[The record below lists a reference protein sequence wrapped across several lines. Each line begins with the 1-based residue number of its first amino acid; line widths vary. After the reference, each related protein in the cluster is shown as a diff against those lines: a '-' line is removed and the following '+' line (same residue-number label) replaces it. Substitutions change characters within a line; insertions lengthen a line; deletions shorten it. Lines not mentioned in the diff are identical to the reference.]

1 MAGLRHRDRGW
12 WTAELSEP
20 LYVVCP
26 GCGGRAAVVT
36 RPGLPDRVYCTDLLF
51 MPRRLVCAGCGTTA
65 GWEAPTE
72 GRALVGVTMGGTEDP
87 YFGRP
92 LWLQTRC
99 AGRVLWA
106 YNEEHVGVLADYV
119 GARLRER
126 GGSSSTGAMIPRLPA
141 WLKRAENRSDVLAG
155 LERLRDL
162 ADRSAPEERSDAAYV
177 RGERPR
183 GNRNVYFRG
192 GPY

>member
-1 MAGLRHRDRGW
+1 MV
-12 WTAELSEP
+12 S
-20 LYVVCP
+20 
-26 GCGGRAAVVT
+26 
-36 RPGLPDRVYCTDLLF
+36 RPGSPDRRYCIDLLF
-51 MPRRLVCAGCGTTA
+51 MPRRLVCARCGATA
-65 GWEAPTE
+65 DWEAPVE

-106 YNEEHVGVLADYV
+106 YNEEHVAVLADYV

-126 GGSSSTGAMIPRLPA
+126 GRSSSTGAMIPRLPA
-141 WLKRAENRSDVLAG
+141 WLKRAENRPEVLAG
-155 LERLRDL
+155 LERLRAL
-162 ADRSAPEERSDAAYV
+162 AGRSAAGERSDAAYV
-177 RGERPR
+177 QGERAR
-183 GNRNVYFRG
+183 EQRNVYFRG